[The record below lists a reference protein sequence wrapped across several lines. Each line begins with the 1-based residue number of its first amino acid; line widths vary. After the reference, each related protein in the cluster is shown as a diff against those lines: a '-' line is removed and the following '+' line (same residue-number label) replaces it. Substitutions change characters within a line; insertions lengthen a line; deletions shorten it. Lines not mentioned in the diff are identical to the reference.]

1 MPPPKSDAE
10 IVETTRNLARFFTE
24 NRHISWVLLVGLIVW
39 GVSSY
44 FAMPQRKDP
53 EIPVRVAVAITP
65 WLGATAEDI
74 EELVTRKIEE
84 KMAENT
90 RGGLKNTSA

>member
-1 MPPPKSDAE
+1 M
-10 IVETTRNLARFFTE
+10 
-24 NRHISWVLLVGLIVW
+24 W